1 MPILDARSL
10 DFVSHSADQTQRL
23 GVRLGELL
31 SGRDLVCLSGELGA
45 GKTTLMI
52 GIARGWGALDQ
63 VSSPSFVLVNEYR
76 RADAA
81 VLYHM
86 DAFRLDGPRAA
97 LESGLLDVFDGQGD
111 LVVEWPER
119 ILAALPAERL
129 WISLRWVEEQK
140 RSLHFEAAG
149 LRYEKLLADFK
160 ESAFGRSW
168 MM

>member
-10 DFVSHSADQTQRL
+10 DFVSHSAEQTQRL

-31 SGRDLVCLSGELGA
+31 SGRDLICLAGELGA
-45 GKTTLMI
+45 GKTTLMT

-81 VLYHM
+81 VLSHM
-86 DAFRLDGPRAA
+86 DAYRLDGPREA
-97 LESGLLDVFDGQGD
+97 LEAGMTDVFDGQGD

-119 ILAALPAERL
+119 ILAALPPERL
-129 WISLRWVEEQK
+129 WISLLWVDEQK
-140 RSLHFEAAG
+140 RRLHFEAVG
-149 LRYEKLLADFK
+149 PRYEELLRDFK
-160 ESAFGRSW
+160 ESAFGR
-168 MM
+168 